1 MISTNVRSSLSVVSK
16 YLFSGVLLVLS
27 SLEAQA
33 QTVKTD
39 SLLMRDFSYV
49 MQSDPWL
56 MGNNPSALI
65 RFGSSTLSEATVSMT
80 VGNGGFVN
88 YDQSPHTLTFGA
100 SAESVYRLSP
110 RTVVYGRMSYQNES
124 SSNMA
129 GSAFLNTYHLPFDI
143 VEDSLT
149 NEGDEH
155 RDTYHLKGG
164 VGVDIWHGWSVGASF
179 DFTAANLAKYKDL
192 RHQNKAM
199 DLTFSAGFYL
209 PLGHVSLG
217 ANYLYRRST
226 ENIRFKVYGQS
237 DKVYKSLIAYA
248 NFMGQVEQF
257 TTNGYTGSNNEQPL
271 FSARHGACVQLDW
284 RITPQWQWYHSM
296 MAQYRSGYYGRESAY
311 TITYM
316 RHHSHIY
323 TYQSRLSYRLST
335 SLHRMDVS
343 ISAERLENNQNAY
356 LETLNEQG
364 ASQYEY
370 FGAVKTGDKLWVDT
384 HIGYI
389 GDMGIDYELP
399 RWTVATG
406 VNIGHRKQTGYRYPY
421 YRRQQLNQVQ
431 GYIDACHRIRL
442 RQGILQAGLQFAYQ
456 KGSGDVYEDLTF
468 AEPSAQQTAPPS
480 MDAYLYRDYEYY
492 TAPQVKVGAA
502 LKYSFVFPQTRMK
515 TYVEGK
521 CTYLKAYNTD
531 AYLKGDAYTTV
542 MLIVGVDF

>member
-16 YLFSGVLLVLS
+16 FLFSGALLGLS

-316 RHHSHIY
+316 HHHSHIY
-323 TYQSRLSYRLST
+323 TYQSRLSYRLPT

-384 HIGYI
+384 HIGYT

-421 YRRQQLNQVQ
+421 YRRQRLNQVQ

>member
-16 YLFSGVLLVLS
+16 FLFSGALLVLS

-284 RITPQWQWYHSM
+284 RITSQWQWYHSM

-323 TYQSRLSYRLST
+323 TYQSRLSYRLPT

-384 HIGYI
+384 HIGYT

-421 YRRQQLNQVQ
+421 YRRQRLNQVQ

-502 LKYSFVFPQTRMK
+502 LKYSFIFPQTRMK

>member
-323 TYQSRLSYRLST
+323 TYQSRLSYRLPT

-384 HIGYI
+384 HIGYT

-421 YRRQQLNQVQ
+421 YRRQRLNQVQ

-502 LKYSFVFPQTRMK
+502 LKYSFIFPQTRMK

>member
-49 MQSDPWL
+49 MHSDPWL

-100 SAESVYRLSP
+100 SAKSVYRLSP

-384 HIGYI
+384 HIGYT

-468 AEPSAQQTAPPS
+468 VEPSAQQTAPPS

-502 LKYSFVFPQTRMK
+502 LKYSFIFPQTRMK

>member
-16 YLFSGVLLVLS
+16 FLFSGALLVLS

-110 RTVVYGRMSYQNES
+110 RTVVYGHMSYQNES

-323 TYQSRLSYRLST
+323 TYQSRLSYRLPT

-384 HIGYI
+384 HIGYT

-421 YRRQQLNQVQ
+421 YRRQRLNQVQ
-431 GYIDACHRIRL
+431 GYVDACHRIRL

-492 TAPQVKVGAA
+492 TAPQVKVGTA
-502 LKYSFVFPQTRMK
+502 LKYSFIFPQTRMK

>member
-16 YLFSGVLLVLS
+16 FLFSGALLVLS

-192 RHQNKAM
+192 RHQNKAI

-284 RITPQWQWYHSM
+284 RITSQWQWYHSM

-323 TYQSRLSYRLST
+323 TYQSRLSYRLPT

-384 HIGYI
+384 HIGYT

-421 YRRQQLNQVQ
+421 YRRQRLNQVQ

-502 LKYSFVFPQTRMK
+502 LKYSFIFPQTRMK

>member
-16 YLFSGVLLVLS
+16 FLFSGALLVLS

-33 QTVKTD
+33 QTVKID

-323 TYQSRLSYRLST
+323 TYQSRLSYRLPT

-384 HIGYI
+384 HIGYT

-421 YRRQQLNQVQ
+421 YRRQRLNQVQ
-431 GYIDACHRIRL
+431 GYIDACRRIRL

-502 LKYSFVFPQTRMK
+502 LKYSFIFPQTRMK

>member
-16 YLFSGVLLVLS
+16 FLFSGALLVLS

-323 TYQSRLSYRLST
+323 TYQSRLSYRLPT

-384 HIGYI
+384 HIGYT

-421 YRRQQLNQVQ
+421 YRRQRLNQVQ

-468 AEPSAQQTAPPS
+468 VEPSAQQTAPPS

>member
-16 YLFSGVLLVLS
+16 FLFSGALLVLS

-129 GSAFLNTYHLPFDI
+129 GSAFLNTYHLPFVI

-323 TYQSRLSYRLST
+323 TYQSRLSYRLPT

-384 HIGYI
+384 HIGYT

-421 YRRQQLNQVQ
+421 YRRQRLNQVQ

-502 LKYSFVFPQTRMK
+502 LKYSFIFPQTRMK

>member
-323 TYQSRLSYRLST
+323 TYQSRLSYRLPT

-384 HIGYI
+384 HIGYT

-421 YRRQQLNQVQ
+421 YRRQRLNQVQ
-431 GYIDACHRIRL
+431 GYIDACRRIRL

-502 LKYSFVFPQTRMK
+502 LKYSFIFPQTRMK

>member
-49 MQSDPWL
+49 MHSDPWL

-179 DFTAANLAKYKDL
+179 DFTAATLAKYKDL

-323 TYQSRLSYRLST
+323 TYQSRLSYRLPT

-384 HIGYI
+384 HIGYT

-421 YRRQQLNQVQ
+421 YRRQRLNQVQ
-431 GYIDACHRIRL
+431 GYIDACRRIRL

-468 AEPSAQQTAPPS
+468 AEPSAQQTAPSS

-502 LKYSFVFPQTRMK
+502 LKYSFIFPQTRMK

>member
-16 YLFSGVLLVLS
+16 FLFSGALLVLS

-49 MQSDPWL
+49 MHSDPWL

-323 TYQSRLSYRLST
+323 TYQSRLSYRLPT

-384 HIGYI
+384 HIGYT

-421 YRRQQLNQVQ
+421 YRRQRLNQVQ

-468 AEPSAQQTAPPS
+468 VEPSAQQTAPPS

>member
-16 YLFSGVLLVLS
+16 FLFSGALLVLS

-49 MQSDPWL
+49 IQSDPWL

-209 PLGHVSLG
+209 PLGHISLG

-323 TYQSRLSYRLST
+323 TYQSRLSYRLPT

-384 HIGYI
+384 HIGYT

-421 YRRQQLNQVQ
+421 YRRQRLNRVQ

>member
-16 YLFSGVLLVLS
+16 FLFSGVLLVLS

-323 TYQSRLSYRLST
+323 TYQSRLSYRLPT

-384 HIGYI
+384 HIGYT

-502 LKYSFVFPQTRMK
+502 LKYSFIFPQTRMK

>member
-16 YLFSGVLLVLS
+16 FLFSGALLVLS

-323 TYQSRLSYRLST
+323 TYQSRLSYRLPT

-384 HIGYI
+384 HIGYT

-421 YRRQQLNQVQ
+421 YRRQRLNQVQ
-431 GYIDACHRIRL
+431 GYIDACRRIRL

-492 TAPQVKVGAA
+492 TAPQVKVGTA
-502 LKYSFVFPQTRMK
+502 LKYSFIFPQTRMK

>member
-16 YLFSGVLLVLS
+16 FLFSGALLVLS

-323 TYQSRLSYRLST
+323 TYQSRLSYRLPT

-370 FGAVKTGDKLWVDT
+370 FGVVKTGDKLWVDT
-384 HIGYI
+384 HIGYT

-421 YRRQQLNQVQ
+421 YRRQRLNQVQ

>member
-16 YLFSGVLLVLS
+16 FLFSGALLVLS

-56 MGNNPSALI
+56 MGNNPSALT
-65 RFGSSTLSEATVSMT
+65 RFGSSTLSEAIVSMT

-323 TYQSRLSYRLST
+323 TYQSRLSYRLPT

-384 HIGYI
+384 HIGYT

-421 YRRQQLNQVQ
+421 YRRQRLNQVQ

-442 RQGILQAGLQFAYQ
+442 RQGVLQAGLQFAYQ

-468 AEPSAQQTAPPS
+468 VEPSAQQTAPPS

-502 LKYSFVFPQTRMK
+502 LKYSFIFPQTRMK

>member
-49 MQSDPWL
+49 MHSDPWL

-323 TYQSRLSYRLST
+323 TYQSRLSYRLPT

-384 HIGYI
+384 HIGYT

-421 YRRQQLNQVQ
+421 YRRQRLNQVQ

>member
-49 MQSDPWL
+49 MHSDPWL

-179 DFTAANLAKYKDL
+179 DFTAATLAKYKDL

-323 TYQSRLSYRLST
+323 TYQSRLSYRLPT

-384 HIGYI
+384 HIGYT

-421 YRRQQLNQVQ
+421 YRRQRLNQVQ
-431 GYIDACHRIRL
+431 GYIDACRRIRL

-468 AEPSAQQTAPPS
+468 AEPSAQQTAPSS

>member
-16 YLFSGVLLVLS
+16 FLFSGALLVLS

-65 RFGSSTLSEATVSMT
+65 RFGSSTLSEAIVSMT

-164 VGVDIWHGWSVGASF
+164 VGVDIWHGWSVGAGF

-323 TYQSRLSYRLST
+323 TYQSRLSYRLPT

-370 FGAVKTGDKLWVDT
+370 FGVVKTGDKLWVDT
-384 HIGYI
+384 HIGYT

-421 YRRQQLNQVQ
+421 YRRQRLNQVQ

-468 AEPSAQQTAPPS
+468 VEPSAQQTAPPS

-502 LKYSFVFPQTRMK
+502 LKYSFIFPQTRMK

>member
-16 YLFSGVLLVLS
+16 FLFSGALLVLS

-88 YDQSPHTLTFGA
+88 YDQSPYTLTFGA

-323 TYQSRLSYRLST
+323 TYQSRLSYRLPT

-384 HIGYI
+384 HIGYT

-421 YRRQQLNQVQ
+421 YRRQRLNQVQ

>member
-16 YLFSGVLLVLS
+16 FLFSGALLVLS

-124 SSNMA
+124 CSNMA

-323 TYQSRLSYRLST
+323 TYQSRLSYRLPT

-384 HIGYI
+384 HIGYT

-502 LKYSFVFPQTRMK
+502 LKYSFIFPQTRMK

>member
-16 YLFSGVLLVLS
+16 FLFSGALLVLS

-49 MQSDPWL
+49 MHSDPWL

-323 TYQSRLSYRLST
+323 TYQSRLSYRLPT

-384 HIGYI
+384 HIGYT

-502 LKYSFVFPQTRMK
+502 LKYSFIFPQTRMK

>member
-16 YLFSGVLLVLS
+16 FLFSGALLVLS

-49 MQSDPWL
+49 IQSDPWL

-124 SSNMA
+124 TSNMA

-323 TYQSRLSYRLST
+323 TYQSRLSYRLPT

-384 HIGYI
+384 HIGYT

>member
-1 MISTNVRSSLSVVSK
+1 
-16 YLFSGVLLVLS
+16 
-27 SLEAQA
+27 
-33 QTVKTD
+33 
-39 SLLMRDFSYV
+39 
-49 MQSDPWL
+49 
-56 MGNNPSALI
+56 
-65 RFGSSTLSEATVSMT
+65 
-80 VGNGGFVN
+80 
-88 YDQSPHTLTFGA
+88 
-100 SAESVYRLSP
+100 
-110 RTVVYGRMSYQNES
+110 
-124 SSNMA
+124 
-129 GSAFLNTYHLPFDI
+129 
-143 VEDSLT
+143 
-149 NEGDEH
+149 
-155 RDTYHLKGG
+155 
-164 VGVDIWHGWSVGASF
+164 
-179 DFTAANLAKYKDL
+179 
-192 RHQNKAM
+192 
-199 DLTFSAGFYL
+199 
-209 PLGHVSLG
+209 
-217 ANYLYRRST
+217 
-226 ENIRFKVYGQS
+226 
-237 DKVYKSLIAYA
+237 
-248 NFMGQVEQF
+248 
-257 TTNGYTGSNNEQPL
+257 
-271 FSARHGACVQLDW
+271 
-284 RITPQWQWYHSM
+284 M

-323 TYQSRLSYRLST
+323 TYQSRLSYRLPT

-384 HIGYI
+384 HIGYT

>member
-16 YLFSGVLLVLS
+16 FLFSGALLVLS

-323 TYQSRLSYRLST
+323 TYQSRLSYRLPT

-384 HIGYI
+384 HIGYT

-421 YRRQQLNQVQ
+421 YRRQRLNQVQ
-431 GYIDACHRIRL
+431 GYIDACRRIRL

-502 LKYSFVFPQTRMK
+502 LKYSFIFPQTRMK

>member
-323 TYQSRLSYRLST
+323 TYQSRLSYRLPT

-384 HIGYI
+384 HIGYT

>member
-1 MISTNVRSSLSVVSK
+1 M
-16 YLFSGVLLVLS
+16 LS

-323 TYQSRLSYRLST
+323 TYQSRLSYRLPT

-384 HIGYI
+384 HIGYT

-421 YRRQQLNQVQ
+421 YRRQRLNQVQ

-442 RQGILQAGLQFAYQ
+442 RQGILQAGLLFAYQ
-456 KGSGDVYEDLTF
+456 KGSDDVYEDLTF

>member
-16 YLFSGVLLVLS
+16 FLFSGALLVLS

-65 RFGSSTLSEATVSMT
+65 RFGSSTLSEAIVSMT

-323 TYQSRLSYRLST
+323 TYQSRLSYRLPT

-384 HIGYI
+384 HIGYT

-421 YRRQQLNQVQ
+421 YRRQRLNQVQ
-431 GYIDACHRIRL
+431 GYIDACRRIRL

-502 LKYSFVFPQTRMK
+502 LKYSFIFPQTRMK

>member
-16 YLFSGVLLVLS
+16 FLFSGALLVLS

-323 TYQSRLSYRLST
+323 TYQSRLSYRLPT

-384 HIGYI
+384 HIGYT

>member
-16 YLFSGVLLVLS
+16 FLFSGALLVLS

-56 MGNNPSALI
+56 MGNNPSALT

-323 TYQSRLSYRLST
+323 TYQSRLSYRLPT

-384 HIGYI
+384 HIGYT

-421 YRRQQLNQVQ
+421 YRRQRLNQVQ

-468 AEPSAQQTAPPS
+468 VEPSAQQTAPPS

-502 LKYSFVFPQTRMK
+502 LKYSFIFPQTRMK

>member
-16 YLFSGVLLVLS
+16 FLFSGVLLVLS

-323 TYQSRLSYRLST
+323 TYQSRLSYRLPT

-384 HIGYI
+384 HIGYT

>member
-16 YLFSGVLLVLS
+16 FLFSGALLVLS

-56 MGNNPSALI
+56 MGNNPSALT

-155 RDTYHLKGG
+155 SDTYHLKGG

-209 PLGHVSLG
+209 PLGHVSFG

-237 DKVYKSLIAYA
+237 DKMYKSLIAYA

-323 TYQSRLSYRLST
+323 TYQSRLSYRLPT

-384 HIGYI
+384 HIGYT

-456 KGSGDVYEDLTF
+456 KGSGNVYEDLTF

>member
-16 YLFSGVLLVLS
+16 FLFSGALLVLS

-110 RTVVYGRMSYQNES
+110 RTVVYGHMSYQNES

-323 TYQSRLSYRLST
+323 TYQSRLSYRLPT

-384 HIGYI
+384 HIGYT

-421 YRRQQLNQVQ
+421 YRRQRLNQVQ
-431 GYIDACHRIRL
+431 GYIDACRRIRL

-502 LKYSFVFPQTRMK
+502 LKYSFIFPQTRMK

>member
-16 YLFSGVLLVLS
+16 FLFSGALLVLS

-49 MQSDPWL
+49 MHSDPWL

-323 TYQSRLSYRLST
+323 TYQSRLSYRLPT

-384 HIGYI
+384 HIGYT

-421 YRRQQLNQVQ
+421 YRRQRLNQVQ
-431 GYIDACHRIRL
+431 GYIDACRRIRL

>member
-16 YLFSGVLLVLS
+16 FLFSGALLVLS

-49 MQSDPWL
+49 IQSDPWL

-271 FSARHGACVQLDW
+271 FSARHGASVQLDW

-323 TYQSRLSYRLST
+323 TYQSRLSYRLPT

-370 FGAVKTGDKLWVDT
+370 FGVVKTGDKLWVDT
-384 HIGYI
+384 HIGYT

>member
-16 YLFSGVLLVLS
+16 FLFSGVLLVLS

-323 TYQSRLSYRLST
+323 TYQSRLSYRLPT

-384 HIGYI
+384 HIGYT

-421 YRRQQLNQVQ
+421 YRRQRLNQVQ

-502 LKYSFVFPQTRMK
+502 LKYSFIFPQTRMK

>member
-16 YLFSGVLLVLS
+16 FLFSGALLVLS

-49 MQSDPWL
+49 MHSDPWL

-323 TYQSRLSYRLST
+323 TYQSRLSYRLPT

-384 HIGYI
+384 HIGYT

-421 YRRQQLNQVQ
+421 YRRQRLNQVQ

>member
-16 YLFSGVLLVLS
+16 FLFSGALLVLS

-323 TYQSRLSYRLST
+323 TYQSRLSYRLPT

-384 HIGYI
+384 HIGYT

-421 YRRQQLNQVQ
+421 YRRQRLNQVQ
-431 GYIDACHRIRL
+431 GYVDACHRIRL

>member
-16 YLFSGVLLVLS
+16 FLFSGALLVLS

-56 MGNNPSALI
+56 MGNNPSALT

-323 TYQSRLSYRLST
+323 TYQSRLSYRLPT

-384 HIGYI
+384 HIGYT

-399 RWTVATG
+399 RWTVATV

-421 YRRQQLNQVQ
+421 YRRQRLNQVQ

-442 RQGILQAGLQFAYQ
+442 RQGVLQAGLQFAYQ

-492 TAPQVKVGAA
+492 TAPQVKVGAD